1 MKNFGFLRVA
11 AVSPDVVVG
20 DVEQN
25 VLNICQC
32 IDELKQKG
40 VQIAVFPELCITGY
54 TCADLFEQNLL
65 LESAKNALTGIL
77 AHTQGIA
84 VFVGLPLR
92 SFSGSLYNV
101 AALLSNAEKILIYP
115 KTFIPNYGEFYEKRW
130 FTPFE
135 ANCGCNE
142 QMFDWPVGVGGLL
155 KINDDSGFTGAVLA
169 AEVCEDAWVP
179 LSPSTVFCLNGANL
193 IVNLSAGNE
202 VIGKASY
209 RKDLILGNS
218 AKNVCAYVYANAGMG
233 ESTQDLVFSGHSLI
247 AENGSL
253 LAEKKPFDEKNKF
266 IISDIDIEKIN
277 HERIRME
284 TFSQNS
290 SFFKNSQSSNQSLP
304 AKFQEIT
311 VKSTDFLKNENLERK
326 IDGHPFVPQ
335 VQEKMWARCAEITQ
349 MQAWGLAKRIRH
361 TGVEKVVVGIS
372 GGLDSTLALL
382 VACRAFDI
390 LKKERGNIVGITMP
404 GFGTTGRTYEN
415 AKMLVKSCGAS
426 LEEISI
432 KEAASGHL
440 KDLSHALDVY
450 DVTYENAQA
459 RERTQVLFDWA
470 NMHGAILIGTGDL
483 SELALGWC
491 TYNGDQMSNYGVNN
505 SIPKTL
511 VRCLV
516 QYYADFVFKENEKL
530 AETLNDIIDTPVSPE
545 LLPPDKD
552 GKIAQKTENTVGSY
566 ILHDFFLYN
575 CVRNGFSPEKIYF
588 LAKIAVKQ
596 KNLEPFSDET
606 IKNTLRIFYKR
617 FFGQQFKRSCMP
629 DGVKVGTV
637 SLSPR
642 GDWRMPSD
650 SSVALW
656 LKQVENLK

>member
-25 VLNICQC
+25 VLNICRC

-135 ANCGCNE
+135 ASCGCNE
-142 QMFDWPVGVGGLL
+142 QMFDWPVGGLL

-179 LSPSTVFCLNGANL
+179 LSPSTVFCLNGANV

-290 SFFKNSQSSNQSLP
+290 IFFKNSQSSNQSLP

-390 LKKERGNIVGITMP
+390 LKKERSNIVGITMP

-650 SSVALW
+650 SSVELW

>member
-135 ANCGCNE
+135 ASCGCNE
-142 QMFDWPVGVGGLL
+142 QMFDWPVGGLL

-179 LSPSTVFCLNGANL
+179 LSPSTVFCLNGANV

-390 LKKERGNIVGITMP
+390 LKKERGNIVGITML

-650 SSVALW
+650 SSVELW

>member
-135 ANCGCNE
+135 ASCGCNE
-142 QMFDWPVGVGGLL
+142 QMFDWPVGGLL

-179 LSPSTVFCLNGANL
+179 LSPSTVFCLNGANV

-290 SFFKNSQSSNQSLP
+290 NFFKNSQSSNQSLP

-390 LKKERGNIVGITMP
+390 LKKERSNIVGITMP

>member
-1 MKNFGFLRVA
+1 
-11 AVSPDVVVG
+11 
-20 DVEQN
+20 
-25 VLNICQC
+25 
-32 IDELKQKG
+32 
-40 VQIAVFPELCITGY
+40 
-54 TCADLFEQNLL
+54 
-65 LESAKNALTGIL
+65 
-77 AHTQGIA
+77 
-84 VFVGLPLR
+84 
-92 SFSGSLYNV
+92 
-101 AALLSNAEKILIYP
+101 
-115 KTFIPNYGEFYEKRW
+115 
-130 FTPFE
+130 
-135 ANCGCNE
+135 
-142 QMFDWPVGVGGLL
+142 
-155 KINDDSGFTGAVLA
+155 
-169 AEVCEDAWVP
+169 
-179 LSPSTVFCLNGANL
+179 
-193 IVNLSAGNE
+193 
-202 VIGKASY
+202 
-209 RKDLILGNS
+209 
-218 AKNVCAYVYANAGMG
+218 
-233 ESTQDLVFSGHSLI
+233 
-247 AENGSL
+247 
-253 LAEKKPFDEKNKF
+253 
-266 IISDIDIEKIN
+266 
-277 HERIRME
+277 ME

-390 LKKERGNIVGITMP
+390 LKKERSNIVGITMP

-650 SSVALW
+650 SSVELW

>member
-54 TCADLFEQNLL
+54 TCADLFEQTLL

-135 ANCGCNE
+135 ASCGCNE
-142 QMFDWPVGVGGLL
+142 QMFDWPVGGLL

-179 LSPSTVFCLNGANL
+179 LSPSTVFCLNGANV

-311 VKSTDFLKNENLERK
+311 VKNTDFLKNENLERK

-390 LKKERGNIVGITMP
+390 LKKERSNIVGITMP

-440 KDLSHALDVY
+440 RDLSHALDVY

>member
-25 VLNICQC
+25 VLNICRC

-135 ANCGCNE
+135 ASCGCNE
-142 QMFDWPVGVGGLL
+142 KMFDWPVGGLL

-179 LSPSTVFCLNGANL
+179 LSPSTVFCLNGANV

-284 TFSQNS
+284 TFSQKS
-290 SFFKNSQSSNQSLP
+290 QFFKNSQSSNQSLP

-390 LKKERGNIVGITMP
+390 LKKERSNIVGITMP

-459 RERTQVLFDWA
+459 RERAQVLFDWA

>member
-135 ANCGCNE
+135 ASCGCNE
-142 QMFDWPVGVGGLL
+142 QMFDWPVGGLL

-179 LSPSTVFCLNGANL
+179 LSPSTVFCLNGANV

-311 VKSTDFLKNENLERK
+311 VKSIDFLKNENLERK

-390 LKKERGNIVGITMP
+390 LKKERSNIVGITMP

-459 RERTQVLFDWA
+459 SERTQVLFDWA

>member
-25 VLNICQC
+25 VLNICRC

-115 KTFIPNYGEFYEKRW
+115 KIFIPNYGEFYEKRW

-135 ANCGCNE
+135 ASCGCNE
-142 QMFDWPVGVGGLL
+142 QMFDWPVGGLL

-179 LSPSTVFCLNGANL
+179 LSPSTVFCLNGANV

-311 VKSTDFLKNENLERK
+311 VKNTDFLKNENLERK

-390 LKKERGNIVGITMP
+390 LKKERSNIVGITMP

-440 KDLSHALDVY
+440 RDLSHALDVY

-516 QYYADFVFKENEKL
+516 KYYADFVFKENEKL

-545 LLPPDKD
+545 LLPPGKD

>member
-135 ANCGCNE
+135 ASCGCNE
-142 QMFDWPVGVGGLL
+142 QMFDWPVGGLL

-179 LSPSTVFCLNGANL
+179 LSPSTVFCLNGANV

-233 ESTQDLVFSGHSLI
+233 ESTQGLVFSGHSLI

-290 SFFKNSQSSNQSLP
+290 QFFKNFQSSNQSLP

-650 SSVALW
+650 SSVELW

>member
-54 TCADLFEQNLL
+54 TCSDLFEQNLL

-142 QMFDWPVGVGGLL
+142 QMFDWPVGGLL

-179 LSPSTVFCLNGANL
+179 LSPSTVFCLNGANV

-202 VIGKASY
+202 VIGKTSY

-277 HERIRME
+277 HERIRIE

-290 SFFKNSQSSNQSLP
+290 RVFKNSQRSSQFLP
-304 AKFQEIT
+304 AKIQEIT
-311 VKSTDFLKNENLERK
+311 VKSTDFLKNKNLERK

-335 VQEKMWARCAEITQ
+335 VQKKMWERCAEITQ

-382 VACRAFDI
+382 VACRTFDI
-390 LKKERGNIVGITMP
+390 LKKDRSNIVGITMP

-432 KEAASGHL
+432 KEAAGGHL

-530 AETLNDIIDTPVSPE
+530 AETLKDIIDTPVSPE

-552 GKIAQKTENTVGSY
+552 GKITQKTENTVGSY

-606 IKNTLRIFYKR
+606 IKNTLKIFYKR

-656 LKQVENLK
+656 LEQVENLK

>member
-11 AVSPDVVVG
+11 AVSPDVIVG

-65 LESAKNALTGIL
+65 LEGAKNALTGIL

-135 ANCGCNE
+135 ASCGSNE
-142 QMFDWPVGVGGLL
+142 QMFDWPVGGLL

-179 LSPSTVFCLNGANL
+179 LSPSTVFCLNGANV

-253 LAEKKPFDEKNKF
+253 LTEKKPFDEKNKF

-311 VKSTDFLKNENLERK
+311 VKSTGFLKNENLERK

-390 LKKERGNIVGITMP
+390 LKKERSNIVGITMP

-432 KEAASGHL
+432 KEASSGHL

-588 LAKIAVKQ
+588 LAKTAVKQ

-606 IKNTLRIFYKR
+606 IKNTLKIFYKR
-617 FFGQQFKRSCMP
+617 FFAQQFKRSCMP

>member
-25 VLNICQC
+25 VLNICRC

-135 ANCGCNE
+135 ASCGCNE
-142 QMFDWPVGVGGLL
+142 QMFDWPVGGLL

-390 LKKERGNIVGITMP
+390 LKKERSNIVGITMP

-440 KDLSHALDVY
+440 RDLSHALDVY

-552 GKIAQKTENTVGSY
+552 GKIVQKTENTVGSY

>member
-25 VLNICQC
+25 VLNICRC

>member
-65 LESAKNALTGIL
+65 LESAKNALTEIL

-142 QMFDWPVGVGGLL
+142 QMFDWPVGGLL

-179 LSPSTVFCLNGANL
+179 LSPSTVLCLNGANV

-202 VIGKASY
+202 VIGKSSY

-218 AKNVCAYVYANAGMG
+218 AKNICAYVYANAGMG

-247 AENGSL
+247 AENGIL
-253 LAEKKPFDEKNKF
+253 LAEKTPFDEKNKF
-266 IISDIDIEKIN
+266 ITSDIDIEKIN
-277 HERIRME
+277 HERIRIE
-284 TFSQNS
+284 TFLQNS
-290 SFFKNSQSSNQSLP
+290 RFFKNSQRSSQFLP
-304 AKFQEIT
+304 AKIQEIT
-311 VKSTDFLKNENLERK
+311 VKSTDFLKNKNLERK

-335 VQEKMWARCAEITQ
+335 VQKKMWERCAEITQ

-382 VACRAFDI
+382 VACRTFDI
-390 LKKERGNIVGITMP
+390 LKKDRSNIVGITMP

-432 KEAASGHL
+432 KEAAIGHL

-530 AETLNDIIDTPVSPE
+530 AETLKDIIDTPVSPE

>member
-135 ANCGCNE
+135 ASCGCNE
-142 QMFDWPVGVGGLL
+142 QMFDWPVGGLL

-179 LSPSTVFCLNGANL
+179 LSPSTVFCLNGANV

-290 SFFKNSQSSNQSLP
+290 QFFKNFQSSNQSLP

-650 SSVALW
+650 SSVELW

>member
-135 ANCGCNE
+135 ASCGCNE
-142 QMFDWPVGVGGLL
+142 QMFDWPVGGLL
-155 KINDDSGFTGAVLA
+155 KINDDSGFTGAVFA

-179 LSPSTVFCLNGANL
+179 LSPSTVFCLNGANV

-290 SFFKNSQSSNQSLP
+290 SFFKNSQSSNQALP

-311 VKSTDFLKNENLERK
+311 VKSTDFLKNKNLERK

-390 LKKERGNIVGITMP
+390 LKKERSNIVGITMP

-440 KDLSHALDVY
+440 RDLSHALDVY

>member
-135 ANCGCNE
+135 ASCGCNE
-142 QMFDWPVGVGGLL
+142 QMFDWPVGGLL

-169 AEVCEDAWVP
+169 TEVCEDAWVP
-179 LSPSTVFCLNGANL
+179 LSPSTVFCLNGANV

-290 SFFKNSQSSNQSLP
+290 QFFKNFQSSNQSLP
-304 AKFQEIT
+304 TKFQEIT

>member
-54 TCADLFEQNLL
+54 TCADLFEQTLL

-135 ANCGCNE
+135 ASCGCNE
-142 QMFDWPVGVGGLL
+142 QMFDWPVGGLL

-179 LSPSTVFCLNGANL
+179 LSPSTVFCLNGANV

-277 HERIRME
+277 HERIRMK

-390 LKKERGNIVGITMP
+390 LKKERSNIVGITMP

>member
-101 AALLSNAEKILIYP
+101 AALLSNSEKILIYP

-135 ANCGCNE
+135 ASCGCNE
-142 QMFDWPVGVGGLL
+142 QMFDWPVGGLL

-179 LSPSTVFCLNGANL
+179 LSPSTVFCLNGANV

-290 SFFKNSQSSNQSLP
+290 QFFKNSQSSNQSLP

-390 LKKERGNIVGITMP
+390 LKKERSNIVGITMP

-596 KNLEPFSDET
+596 KNLEPFNDET

-617 FFGQQFKRSCMP
+617 FFCQQFKRSCMP

>member
-77 AHTQGIA
+77 PHTQGIA

-142 QMFDWPVGVGGLL
+142 QMFDWPVGGLL

-179 LSPSTVFCLNGANL
+179 LSPSTVFCLNGANV

-290 SFFKNSQSSNQSLP
+290 SFLKNSQSSNQALP

-390 LKKERGNIVGITMP
+390 LKKERSNIVGITMP

-440 KDLSHALDVY
+440 RDLSHALDVY

-617 FFGQQFKRSCMP
+617 FFCQQFKRSCMP

>member
-101 AALLSNAEKILIYP
+101 AALLSNSEKILIYP

-135 ANCGCNE
+135 ASCGCNE
-142 QMFDWPVGVGGLL
+142 QMFDWPVGGLL

-179 LSPSTVFCLNGANL
+179 LSPSTVFCLNGANV

-290 SFFKNSQSSNQSLP
+290 QFFKNSQSSNQSLP

-390 LKKERGNIVGITMP
+390 LKKERSNIVGITMP

-432 KEAASGHL
+432 KEAASCHL

>member
-135 ANCGCNE
+135 ASFGCNE
-142 QMFDWPVGVGGLL
+142 QMFDWPVGGLL

-179 LSPSTVFCLNGANL
+179 LSPSTVFCLNGANV

-390 LKKERGNIVGITMP
+390 LKKKRGNIVGITMP

-415 AKMLVKSCGAS
+415 AKLLVKSCGAS

-650 SSVALW
+650 SSVELW

>member
-54 TCADLFEQNLL
+54 TCSDLFEQNLL

-142 QMFDWPVGVGGLL
+142 QMFDWPVGGLL

-179 LSPSTVFCLNGANL
+179 LSPSTVFCLNGANV

-277 HERIRME
+277 HERIRIE

-290 SFFKNSQSSNQSLP
+290 RFFKNSQRSSQFLP
-304 AKFQEIT
+304 AKIQEIT
-311 VKSTDFLKNENLERK
+311 VKSTDFLKNKNLERK

-335 VQEKMWARCAEITQ
+335 VQKKMWERCAEITQ

-390 LKKERGNIVGITMP
+390 LKKDRSNIVGITMP

-432 KEAASGHL
+432 KEAAGGHL

-530 AETLNDIIDTPVSPE
+530 AETLKDIIDTPVSPE

-606 IKNTLRIFYKR
+606 IKNTLKIFYKR

>member
-25 VLNICQC
+25 VQNICRC

-142 QMFDWPVGVGGLL
+142 QMFDWPVGGLL

-253 LAEKKPFDEKNKF
+253 LAEKKPFDEKHKF

-290 SFFKNSQSSNQSLP
+290 SFFKNSQSSNQALP

-390 LKKERGNIVGITMP
+390 LKKERSNIVGITMP

-440 KDLSHALDVY
+440 RDLSHALDVY

-588 LAKIAVKQ
+588 LAKIAVRQ

>member
-11 AVSPDVVVG
+11 AVSQDVVVG

-142 QMFDWPVGVGGLL
+142 QMFDWPVGGLL

-179 LSPSTVFCLNGANL
+179 LSPSTVFCLNGANV

-290 SFFKNSQSSNQSLP
+290 SFFKNSQNSNQSLP

-390 LKKERGNIVGITMP
+390 LKKERSNIVGITMP

-440 KDLSHALDVY
+440 RDLSHALDVY

>member
-77 AHTQGIA
+77 AHSQGIA

-135 ANCGCNE
+135 ASCGCNE
-142 QMFDWPVGVGGLL
+142 QMFDWPVGGLL

-179 LSPSTVFCLNGANL
+179 LSPSTVFCLNGANV

-209 RKDLILGNS
+209 RKDLILGNC

-290 SFFKNSQSSNQSLP
+290 SFFKNSQSSNQYLP

-390 LKKERGNIVGITMP
+390 LKKERSNIVGITMP

-650 SSVALW
+650 SSVELW

>member
-135 ANCGCNE
+135 ASCGCNE
-142 QMFDWPVGVGGLL
+142 QMFDWPVGGLL

-179 LSPSTVFCLNGANL
+179 LSPSTVFCLNGANV

-290 SFFKNSQSSNQSLP
+290 SFFKNSQRSNQALP

-311 VKSTDFLKNENLERK
+311 VKSTDFLKNKNLERK

-390 LKKERGNIVGITMP
+390 LKKERSNIVGITMP

-440 KDLSHALDVY
+440 RDLSHALDVY

-483 SELALGWC
+483 SELVLGWC

>member
-142 QMFDWPVGVGGLL
+142 QMFDWSVGGLL

-179 LSPSTVFCLNGANL
+179 LSPSTVFCLNGANV

-202 VIGKASY
+202 VIGKTSY

-277 HERIRME
+277 HERIRIE

-290 SFFKNSQSSNQSLP
+290 RFFKNSQRSSQFLP
-304 AKFQEIT
+304 AKIQEIT
-311 VKSTDFLKNENLERK
+311 VKSTDFLKNKNLERK

-335 VQEKMWARCAEITQ
+335 VQKKMWERCAEITQ

-382 VACRAFDI
+382 VACRTFDI
-390 LKKERGNIVGITMP
+390 LKKDRSNIVGITMP

-432 KEAASGHL
+432 KEAAGGHL

-530 AETLNDIIDTPVSPE
+530 AETLKDIIDTPVSPE

-606 IKNTLRIFYKR
+606 IKNTLKIFYKR

>member
-135 ANCGCNE
+135 ASCGCNE
-142 QMFDWPVGVGGLL
+142 QMFDWPVGGLL

-233 ESTQDLVFSGHSLI
+233 ESTQDLIFSGHSLI

-335 VQEKMWARCAEITQ
+335 FQEEMWARCAEITQ

-390 LKKERGNIVGITMP
+390 LKKERSNIVGITMP

-440 KDLSHALDVY
+440 RDLSHALDVY

-470 NMHGAILIGTGDL
+470 NMHSAILIGTGDL

>member
-1 MKNFGFLRVA
+1 M
-11 AVSPDVVVG
+11 
-20 DVEQN
+20 
-25 VLNICQC
+25 
-32 IDELKQKG
+32 
-40 VQIAVFPELCITGY
+40 
-54 TCADLFEQNLL
+54 
-65 LESAKNALTGIL
+65 

-135 ANCGCNE
+135 ASCGCNE
-142 QMFDWPVGVGGLL
+142 QMFDWPVGGLL

-179 LSPSTVFCLNGANL
+179 LSPSTVFCLNGANV

-311 VKSTDFLKNENLERK
+311 VKSTDFLKNENIRLKAQKDEDYKHYMTIMDNDEKKYNLLHTKYEKLQKMSEIFYNEHKDYLNPYLRMIKDAK
-326 IDGHPFVPQ
+326 ISNQIIEDENKQ
-335 VQEKMWARCAEITQ
+335 IE
-349 MQAWGLAKRIRH
+349 LN
-361 TGVEKVVVGIS
+361 EKVMQHENLLEQVKEMSFRITKLS
-372 GGLDSTLALL
+372 LSSTINNTRNNSHQRNEYYKKNYTSL
-382 VACRAFDI
+382 RKRG
-390 LKKERGNIVGITMP
+390 LKK
-404 GFGTTGRTYEN
+404 
-415 AKMLVKSCGAS
+415 
-426 LEEISI
+426 
-432 KEAASGHL
+432 SG
-440 KDLSHALDVY
+440 S
-450 DVTYENAQA
+450 T
-459 RERTQVLFDWA
+459 
-470 NMHGAILIGTGDL
+470 
-483 SELALGWC
+483 
-491 TYNGDQMSNYGVNN
+491 
-505 SIPKTL
+505 
-511 VRCLV
+511 
-516 QYYADFVFKENEKL
+516 
-530 AETLNDIIDTPVSPE
+530 
-545 LLPPDKD
+545 
-552 GKIAQKTENTVGSY
+552 
-566 ILHDFFLYN
+566 FF
-575 CVRNGFSPEKIYF
+575 
-588 LAKIAVKQ
+588 
-596 KNLEPFSDET
+596 
-606 IKNTLRIFYKR
+606 
-617 FFGQQFKRSCMP
+617 
-629 DGVKVGTV
+629 
-637 SLSPR
+637 
-642 GDWRMPSD
+642 
-650 SSVALW
+650 
-656 LKQVENLK
+656 

>member
-135 ANCGCNE
+135 ASCGCNE
-142 QMFDWPVGVGGLL
+142 QMFDWPVGGLL

-179 LSPSTVFCLNGANL
+179 LSPSTVFCLNGANV

-290 SFFKNSQSSNQSLP
+290 IFFKNSQSSNQSLP

-390 LKKERGNIVGITMP
+390 LKKERSNIVGITMP

-650 SSVALW
+650 SSVELW

>member
-77 AHTQGIA
+77 AQTQGIA

-135 ANCGCNE
+135 ASCGCNE
-142 QMFDWPVGVGGLL
+142 QMFDWPVGGLL

-179 LSPSTVFCLNGANL
+179 LSPSTFFCLNGANV

-290 SFFKNSQSSNQSLP
+290 SFFKNSQRSNQALP
-304 AKFQEIT
+304 ANFQEIT

-390 LKKERGNIVGITMP
+390 LKKERSNIVGITMP

>member
-54 TCADLFEQNLL
+54 TCADLFEQTLL

-135 ANCGCNE
+135 ASCGCNE
-142 QMFDWPVGVGGLL
+142 QMFDWPVGGLL

-179 LSPSTVFCLNGANL
+179 LSPSTVFCLNGANV

-253 LAEKKPFDEKNKF
+253 LAEKKPFDEKSKF

-290 SFFKNSQSSNQSLP
+290 SFFKNSQSSNQALP

-390 LKKERGNIVGITMP
+390 LKKERSNIVGITMP

>member
-54 TCADLFEQNLL
+54 TCSDLFEQNLL

-142 QMFDWPVGVGGLL
+142 QMFDWPVGGLL

-179 LSPSTVFCLNGANL
+179 LSPSTVFCLNGANV

-202 VIGKASY
+202 VIGKTSY

-277 HERIRME
+277 HERIRIE

-290 SFFKNSQSSNQSLP
+290 RVFKNSQRSSQFLP
-304 AKFQEIT
+304 AKIQEIT
-311 VKSTDFLKNENLERK
+311 VKSTDFLKNKNLERK

-335 VQEKMWARCAEITQ
+335 VQKKMWERCAEITQ

-382 VACRAFDI
+382 VACRTFDI
-390 LKKERGNIVGITMP
+390 LKKDRSNIVGITMP

-432 KEAASGHL
+432 KEAAGGHL

-530 AETLNDIIDTPVSPE
+530 AETLKDIIDTPVSPE

-606 IKNTLRIFYKR
+606 IKNTLKIFYKR

-656 LKQVENLK
+656 LEQVENLK

>member
-11 AVSPDVVVG
+11 AASPDVVVG

-32 IDELKQKG
+32 IGELKQKG

-65 LESAKNALTGIL
+65 LESAKNALTEIL

-101 AALLSNAEKILIYP
+101 AVLLSNAEKILIYP

-135 ANCGCNE
+135 ANCDCNE
-142 QMFDWPVGVGGLL
+142 QMFDWPVGGLL
-155 KINDDSGFTGAVLA
+155 KINDDSGFSGAVLA

-179 LSPSTVFCLNGANL
+179 LSPSTVLCLNGANV

-202 VIGKASY
+202 VIGKSSY

-253 LAEKKPFDEKNKF
+253 LSEKKPFDEKNKF

-277 HERIRME
+277 HERIRIE

-290 SFFKNSQSSNQSLP
+290 RVFKNSQRSNQFLP
-304 AKFQEIT
+304 AKIQEIT
-311 VKSTDFLKNENLERK
+311 VKRIDFLKNENLERK

-335 VQEKMWARCAEITQ
+335 VQEKMLERCAEITQ

-390 LKKERGNIVGITMP
+390 LKKERSNIVGITMP

-432 KEAASGHL
+432 KESAIGHL

-530 AETLNDIIDTPVSPE
+530 AETLKDIIDTPVSPE
-545 LLPPDKD
+545 LLPPGKD

-606 IKNTLRIFYKR
+606 IKNTLKIFYKR